1 MLHDLR
7 ALFIVNVGS
16 AHGVQSLLSRCRRLP
31 GWIQDLYGRPAFTCV
46 VASWRSGGVTN
57 CRPLGCGRYVIAAA
71 DNGSFRKAGIAIGVQ
86 ESAISRRVRDLE
98 TRSARRCSFGAAAAS
113 GLHMRD
119 SSSSRG
125 RGGRRIKS
133 IMPPLTPRH
142 PVEERSARY
151 GSAYSLR
158 LLLDSLGTCFV
169 QSCTP
174 QENATVAKLPS
185 FSRIDSQTF
194 APPES
199 QDFRDI
205 RPRDRGG
212 GRFILKSSVTSCRS
226 SADAIATFSHFP
238 SGYVRASS

>member
-1 MLHDLR
+1 MKIR
-7 ALFIVNVGS
+7 TIIAATCAALAFSMAGAVS
-16 AHGVQSLLSRCRRLP
+16 AHDGETQTVTKNVEAAIPNIPGKSLIALEVDYAP
-31 GWIQDLYGRPAFTCV
+31 GGLAFKNRPSAVAFAT
-46 VASWRSGGVTN
+46 W
-57 CRPLGCGRYVIAAA
+57 
-71 DNGSFRKAGIAIGVQ
+71 K
-86 ESAISRRVRDLE
+86 
-98 TRSARRCSFGAAAAS
+98 TRSARRCSSGAAAAS